1 MTSNNTTPETDT
13 HVTPDAVTDPL
24 ADAVTEP
31 STGTRSVATPDFYTY
46 PWTGITGMEHSEAYV
61 KLTFSDGTRLDA
73 HEWWLR
79 ESVVTEGACDPT
91 TREGTLD
98 PADIADDL
106 ALTSVA
112 VDPDGALTVAFTDGT
127 TGRIHPGWLH
137 HVAVGRHQANAHLPP
152 IEVWTAATMN
162 EPPTFDGRAVLS
174 SDDELRVFLDALCSY
189 GIARLTRVPGEGEG
203 SMPEGLA
210 AITDRIG
217 VRRSTNFGDIWN
229 VKAEI
234 RDNSENSTANSGLR
248 LGPHTDLPTR
258 ETPPGFQFLHCW
270 VNSVPGGWSRMT
282 DGAAVVAHLEA
293 EEPETYEALTTLNWV
308 FFNRSREH
316 DHRWS
321 GPMIDLGV
329 PGSPLTIRAF
339 YPVRA
344 FPDMDPVD
352 VPRAYRAAK
361 RFHQLGADPR
371 FEIGYPFRDG
381 DMVVFDNRRVLHGRD
396 AFDPGGGVRHLRG
409 SYMDHDEIYS
419 RLRVLTRHHQQRHQS
434 LFAHN

>member
-1 MTSNNTTPETDT
+1 MD
-13 HVTPDAVTDPL
+13 
-24 ADAVTEP
+24 
-31 STGTRSVATPDFYTY
+31 SVDTPDFYTY
-46 PWTGITGMEHSEAYV
+46 RWATITDLQQEQQQVTVS
-61 KLTFSDGTRLDA
+61 FDDGASLVA
-73 HEWWLR
+73 HVWWLR
-79 ESVVTEGACDPT
+79 ESVVADGATDPT
-91 TREGTLD
+91 TREGTVD
-98 PADIADDL
+98 PAELPDNL
-106 ALTSVA
+106 ALTSA
-112 VDPDGALTVAFTDGT
+112 SIDDTGALTVAFSDGLV
-127 TGRIHPGWLH
+127 GRIHPGWLH
-137 HVAVGRHQANAHLPP
+137 HVANGQHRANAHLPS
-152 IEVWTAATMN
+152 IRVWTAETMS

-174 SDDELRVFLDALCSY
+174 SDDELRGFLDALASY
-189 GIARLTRVPGEGEG
+189 GIARLTKVPGEGRG

-210 AITDRIG
+210 AVTNRIG
-217 VRRSTNFGDIWN
+217 VRRDTNFGDIWN

-282 DGAAVVAHLEA
+282 DGAAVVQYLE
-293 EEPETYEALTTLNWV
+293 ESEPETYEALTTLNWV
-308 FFNRSREH
+308 FFNRSRDH

-344 FPDMDPVD
+344 FPDMDPAD

-381 DMVVFDNRRVLHGRD
+381 DLVAFDNRRVLHGRD
-396 AFDPGGGVRHLRG
+396 AFDPGVGIRHLRG
-409 SYMDHDEIYS
+409 CYMDHDEVYS
-419 RLRVLTRHHQQRHQS
+419 RLRVMTRQHEAQHQS
-434 LFAHN
+434 FFEGAPA